1 MMTRNKLLLGLSVA
15 SMMILLSECDCVEDM
30 IYSLKEKM

>member
-1 MMTRNKLLLGLSVA
+1 MMTRSKMLLGLTIA

-30 IYSLKEKM
+30 MYSLKEKM